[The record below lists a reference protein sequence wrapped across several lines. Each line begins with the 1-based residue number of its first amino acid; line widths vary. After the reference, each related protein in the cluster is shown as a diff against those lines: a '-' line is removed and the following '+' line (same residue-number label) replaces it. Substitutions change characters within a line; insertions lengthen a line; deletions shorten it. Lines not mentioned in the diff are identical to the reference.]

1 MKVSLHPHTNIQ
13 NCTEFNQEIVTCF
26 ILLNTDAS
34 VQLCLDQ
41 LAPGQDVSEFFI
53 SQNSLQETH

>member
-26 ILLNTDAS
+26 TLLNANAS
-34 VQLCLDQ
+34 VQLCLDH
-41 LAPGQDVSEFFI
+41 LAPGQDVQS
-53 SQNSLQETH
+53 SL